1 MITLDDRGRSR
12 STLWHPFVVPGAL
25 ALLLCAVAP
34 AGAQQPNR
42 LTLQKAL
49 ELASRQNLDLAAA
62 RQRRSVT
69 QAGVQIARQLPNPT
83 ASVAVLRDAPHES
96 LFFEQP
102 LEIGGKRHRRIE
114 LAQQNVGLTD
124 LEIAAV
130 ARQTRRKTREAY
142 YVAASAQGAS
152 AQRGRAAQLAR
163 RVREIARARY
173 DAGDVPQLEVLQGDL
188 EVSRAEA
195 ELSVA
200 QQREKI
206 AFSQLNA
213 LLNEPS
219 ETRWELDGSLEEFP
233 ARLALPELL
242 QKAESFNADLQHL
255 VQEQKVEQSRQALL
269 RAERIPT
276 LNVQFG
282 ADFDSPPSF
291 RAGGRSQLSLML
303 PIFTRNQGEIAQSAA
318 SQRLLEGEIAATRR
332 AVAGRVEAAYFDWN
346 ARQTQVELYRT
357 SLLPATR
364 RLEGL
369 AEESYRAGRANLLTV
384 LDAQRNVQQTE
395 RDYLDSLLALQA
407 AFAGLEEAIG
417 APLD

>member
-12 STLWHPFVVPGAL
+12 RTLWHPFVVPSAL
-25 ALLLCAVAP
+25 ALLLYAVAP

-62 RQRRSVT
+62 RQRRSVA
-69 QAGVQIARQLPNPT
+69 QAGVRIARQLPNPT
-83 ASVAVLRDAPHES
+83 ATVAVLRDTPHES

-114 LAQQNVGLTD
+114 LAQQNVGLTE
-124 LEIAAV
+124 LEIDAV

-142 YVAASAQGAS
+142 YAAALAQGGS
-152 AQRGRAAQLAR
+152 AQRGQAAQLAR
-163 RVREIARARY
+163 RVREIAQARY

-206 AFSQLNA
+206 ASSQLNA
-213 LLNEPS
+213 LLNEPP
-219 ETRWELDGSLEEFP
+219 ETRWELDGALEELP
-233 ARLALPELL
+233 PRLALPELL

-282 ADFDSPPSF
+282 ADFNSPPSF
-291 RAGGRSQLSLML
+291 RVGGRSQLSLML

-346 ARQTQVELYRT
+346 ARQTQVELYRA